1 MDFVFGLPP
10 DSKRRTGVVVF
21 VDRFSKMVHLA
32 AVPAEVTAVQTA
44 RLFVDMVFKH
54 HGMPLDIVSD
64 RDPRF
69 TARFWQ
75 EVLTLLGT
83 QLSMSTADHPQTNG
97 QTERVNRVLGDL
109 LKSYAHSFQQWSDCL
124 PMAEFAINDSVHAS
138 TGHTPFYVNAIR
150 HPRLPSMLGTVASS
164 LSGGGSTVA
173 SEQPQKSADTDTVS
187 AMTTRRQAAS
197 RSGNEMTD
205 KNYGSVQGTDTATK
219 NNTSV
224 QGTDGAQAGPAAGKN
239 AVLNKPFSTQAMDFV
254 QRRQAVIR
262 FVQDAIAASVDRQK
276 LNADNVGKGNTNK
289 FEKGSLVLLATQN
302 LPRHAVSDF
311 GASKLA
317 PRFIVP
323 FTVLE
328 RHGNAYTLD
337 IPSNMRL
344 HPTFYVG
351 QLKPYTQHEPPNLD
365 DSQRMTKRR
374 KPASRGRQHGRGA
387 SRSAI
392 QVPLGYSTRSER
404 PARPGPSGSAAH
416 AAAGR
421 TPHSGTVPERLHDRV
436 ERGSHGQPGV
446 DRTRGIFPP
455 PPPPLRDARGSTRW
469 IVERIVDYELP
480 KTNRDQARLRIRWRG
495 LPPHQDTW
503 EPRNVLMEDI
513 PDMVRAYEAQNGVQ
527 A

>member
-1 MDFVFGLPP
+1 MA
-10 DSKRRTGVVVF
+10 
-21 VDRFSKMVHLA
+21 HLA

-69 TARFWQ
+69 TARLWQ
-75 EVLTLLGT
+75 EVFTLLGT
-83 QLSMSTADHPQTNG
+83 QLSMSTADHPQTDG
-97 QTERVNRVLGDL
+97 QTERVHRVLGDL

-124 PMAEFAINDSVHAS
+124 PMAEFAINNSVHAS
-138 TGHTPFYVNAIR
+138 TGHTPFYVNAMR
-150 HPRLPSMLGTVASS
+150 HPRLPSMLGMVASS

-173 SEQPQKSADTDTVS
+173 SEQPQKSSDTDTVS

-197 RSGNEMTD
+197 RSGNETTD
-205 KNYGSVQGTDTATK
+205 KNYGSVQGTD
-219 NNTSV
+219 S
-224 QGTDGAQAGPAAGKN
+224 AQAGPAAGTN
-239 AVLNKPFSTQAMDFV
+239 VVLNKPFSTQAMDFV

-262 FVQDAIAASVDRQK
+262 FVQDAIVASVDRQK
-276 LNADNVGKGNTNK
+276 QNADNVGRDNTNE

-302 LPRHAVSDF
+302 LPKYAVSDF

-317 PRFIVP
+317 PRFIGP

-337 IPSNMRL
+337 IPSSMRF

-351 QLKPYTQHEPPNLD
+351 RLKPYTQHEPPNLD
-365 DSQRMTKRR
+365 GSQKTPKRR
-374 KPASRGRQHGRGA
+374 KPASREQQYGRGA
-387 SRSAI
+387 SRPAI
-392 QVPLGYSTRSER
+392 QVPLGCSTRS
-404 PARPGPSGSAAH
+404 ARPVPSSSAAS

-421 TPHSGTVPERLHDRV
+421 TPHSGTVPERLHDRA
-436 ERGSHGQPGV
+436 ERGSHGQPQV

-455 PPPPLRDARGSTRW
+455 PPPPLRDVRGSTRW
-469 IVERIVDYELP
+469 IVERIVGYEPL

-495 LPPHQDTW
+495 FPPHRDTW
-503 EPRNVLMEDI
+503 EPRNVLIEDV
-513 PDMVRAYEAQNGVQ
+513 PEMVRAYEAPNGVQ

>member
-1 MDFVFGLPP
+1 
-10 DSKRRTGVVVF
+10 
-21 VDRFSKMVHLA
+21 
-32 AVPAEVTAVQTA
+32 
-44 RLFVDMVFKH
+44 MVFKH
-54 HGMPLDIVSD
+54 HGTPLDIVSD

-75 EVLTLLGT
+75 EVFILLGT
-83 QLSMSTADHPQTNG
+83 QLSMPTADHPQTDG

-124 PMAEFAINDSVHAS
+124 PMAEFATNNSVHAS
-138 TGHTPFYVNAIR
+138 TGHTPFYVNAMR
-150 HPRLPSMLGTVASS
+150 HPRPPSMLGTVASS

-197 RSGNEMTD
+197 RSGNETTD
-205 KNYGSVQGTDTATK
+205 KNYGSVQGTD
-219 NNTSV
+219 S
-224 QGTDGAQAGPAAGKN
+224 AQAGPAAGKN
-239 AVLNKPFSTQAMDFV
+239 AVLNKPFSTQAMGFV

-262 FVQDAIAASVDRQK
+262 FVQDAIAASVDKQK
-276 LNADNVGKGNTNK
+276 LSADNVGRDNTNET
-289 FEKGSLVLLATQN
+289 EKGSLVLLATQN

-317 PRFIVP
+317 PRFTGP

-337 IPSNMRL
+337 IPSCMRC

-351 QLKPYTQHEPPNLD
+351 RLKPYTQHEPPNLD
-365 DSQRMTKRR
+365 GSQKTTKRC
-374 KPASRGRQHGRGA
+374 KPASRRRQYGRGA
-387 SRSAI
+387 SRPGF
-392 QVPLGYSTRSER
+392 QVPLGCLTQSEG
-404 PARPGPSGSAAH
+404 PARPAPSASAAP

-421 TPHSGTVPERLHDRV
+421 TPRSGTVPERLHDRV
-436 ERGSHGQPGV
+436 EHGSHGQPGV
-446 DRTRGIFPP
+446 DRTKGIFPP
-455 PPPPLRDARGSTRW
+455 PLPPLRDARGSTRR
-469 IVERIVDYELP
+469 IVERIVGYEPP

-495 LPPHQDTW
+495 FPPHRDTW
-503 EPRNVLMEDI
+503 EPRNVLIEDV
-513 PDMVRAYEAQNGVQ
+513 PEMVRAYEAQNGVQ